1 MRRHFVIVL
10 SAQIRVALLLVIV
23 CSVATPLS
31 AQSDTLSLSL
41 YDCIQYHRDSPEVSI
56 QLETRRQGAQATR
69 LKAQS
74 NLFPQISLSGGWLY
88 TPAKLK
94 PYSINLGLDRL
105 PLDWLPQIPFLPGI
119 KSAQSWL
126 DKLMSIEIGHV
137 FYGAIS
143 LRQPIFAGG
152 RIYQGVRLAQIGEQ
166 AVDYQWMIEQRNQEE
181 QIAKTYWQAVQLQE
195 QLQIVHQFITLLDKT
210 LDDVTAMHEQG
221 VVANRE
227 LVSVRVSSNSAKI
240 QEGKLQEGL
249 RALQILLKHQCRI
262 PSDRKIRLGP
272 NYTTGSQLPIGP
284 IREQVSST
292 ASPMERIELKAAA
305 LAVEAE
311 ERRAKMAL
319 GEMLPEIGLTGQ
331 VIAASPD
338 PFDGFKKQ
346 FGRTWLMG
354 IAVQIPITGI
364 YQGAQS
370 RTAALANQRVRQ
382 LELQD
387 AERAVKM
394 QCEQATHQLTE
405 ALVRY
410 KESQQ
415 VRTDAQLNLD
425 LSAEGY
431 REGVISLETLSL
443 AQRNWFDAEMQYIEL
458 LIAVHQAEV
467 ALNVATGQEIYL

>member
-1 MRRHFVIVL
+1 
-10 SAQIRVALLLVIV
+10 
-23 CSVATPLS
+23 
-31 AQSDTLSLSL
+31 
-41 YDCIQYHRDSPEVSI
+41 
-56 QLETRRQGAQATR
+56 
-69 LKAQS
+69 
-74 NLFPQISLSGGWLY
+74 
-88 TPAKLK
+88 
-94 PYSINLGLDRL
+94 
-105 PLDWLPQIPFLPGI
+105 
-119 KSAQSWL
+119 
-126 DKLMSIEIGHV
+126 
-137 FYGAIS
+137 
-143 LRQPIFAGG
+143 
-152 RIYQGVRLAQIGEQ
+152 
-166 AVDYQWMIEQRNQEE
+166 
-181 QIAKTYWQAVQLQE
+181 
-195 QLQIVHQFITLLDKT
+195 
-210 LDDVTAMHEQG
+210 
-221 VVANRE
+221 
-227 LVSVRVSSNSAKI
+227 
-240 QEGKLQEGL
+240 
-249 RALQILLKHQCRI
+249 
-262 PSDRKIRLGP
+262 
-272 NYTTGSQLPIGP
+272 
-284 IREQVSST
+284 
-292 ASPMERIELKAAA
+292 MERIELKAAA